1 MKDMKKISGWISLW
15 LFMVQALASASARQR
30 TSVLQILQ
38 SSGLRSVAKTAA
50 LQPPI
55 AADAWRVLARDLQL
69 TLRMLVHRSPLA
81 ETVIGAAIE
90 VHRTVGP
97 GLLESAYRECLAFE
111 LAARGVKFVREAP
124 LPLTYKGTGL
134 DCGYRI
140 DFLVEQSLL
149 VELKAVERMLP
160 IHSAQTLT
168 YLKLLGVRQALLFNF
183 NVRRLT
189 QGLKS
194 FLL

>member
-1 MKDMKKISGWISLW
+1 
-15 LFMVQALASASARQR
+15 
-30 TSVLQILQ
+30 
-38 SSGLRSVAKTAA
+38 
-50 LQPPI
+50 
-55 AADAWRVLARDLQL
+55 
-69 TLRMLVHRSPLA
+69 MLVQRSPLS
-81 ETVIGAAIE
+81 ERVIGAAIE

-111 LAARGVKFVREAP
+111 LKARGLQFAREAP

-140 DFLVEQSLL
+140 DFLVEKSLL
-149 VELKAVERMLP
+149 VELKAVDHMLP

-168 YLKLLGVRQALLFNF
+168 YLKLLGVRQALLINF
-183 NVRRLT
+183 NVTRLT
-189 QGLKS
+189 NGLKS